1 MRYVARS
8 CHDLDLEFYAGT
20 VMFDSGQSGA
30 SYLWGIVQ
38 AFIPEGKDMFEQRSP
53 HWGATFTAD

>member
-1 MRYVARS
+1 
-8 CHDLDLEFYAGT
+8 
-20 VMFDSGQSGA
+20 MFDSGQSGA